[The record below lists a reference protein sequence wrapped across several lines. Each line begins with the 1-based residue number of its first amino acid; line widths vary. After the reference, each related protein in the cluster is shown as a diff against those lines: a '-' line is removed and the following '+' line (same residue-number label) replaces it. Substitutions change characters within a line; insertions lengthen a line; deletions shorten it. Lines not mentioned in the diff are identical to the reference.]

1 MGNNSNKFLGKEGT
15 ASMNIANEADI
26 SAKVLRGIKNTSSLL
41 KLAQRKSIM
50 TMASPGMYMYPIIMS
65 GSIDADAQT
74 ALAKG
79 FQLTYA
85 AAAATAYSLNPIMD
99 LDKVD
104 NASDYVKKFHNNNA
118 SLMSADIKGITSAFG
133 LESLIDV
140 PVEDIDVYASIR
152 KDIPV
157 TDIAALTL
165 EAVGNVKDSLCME
178 SINNEYQP
186 YKRTARIIEDKI
198 NQMNKATEAI
208 DFDDTADSF
217 GQNINQ
223 MINPNA
229 VTVKQRGQNITTT
242 NLADGSYK
250 RTTTSTNET
259 TTTKK
264 RNSKTGEME
273 TTQIVTKKGS
283 GDKRDPSAQTTFNQ
297 VIKNSQLDA
306 MEPTMVNVQLVTRGA
321 NTPTL
326 NITLSV
332 KAMPRLVPSNLM
344 INAMTEACMNSKS
357 IFKFLKWQKG
367 EVSTI
372 DTIFGFSKARD
383 AANASNEKMEKR
395 FLKQLKKRKHLNL
408 VGKFMNNEVLPTTT
422 IIITSYEAA
431 RIKEECHVDLEVLQ
445 NAVKLLNNY
454 YLLAFGIYDTEQGS
468 LKVLFDC
475 DTDWGYT
482 TVTSLK
488 SSVNKTNDLLNQN
501 DIIKIFGR
509 R

>member
-1 MGNNSNKFLGKEGT
+1 
-15 ASMNIANEADI
+15 MNIANEADI
-26 SAKVLRGIKNTSSLL
+26 TAKVLRGIKNTSSLL

-50 TMASPGMYMYPIIMS
+50 TMASPGMYMYPLIMS
-65 GSIDADAQT
+65 GSIDSDAQL

-85 AAAATAYSLNPIMD
+85 AAVATAYSLNPIMD
-99 LDKVD
+99 MDKVD

-118 SLMSADIKGITSAFG
+118 SLMSADIKGITSTFG
-133 LESLIDV
+133 IESFIDV
-140 PVEDIDVYASIR
+140 PVEDIEVYASVKRDVPI
-152 KDIPV
+152 
-157 TDIAALTL
+157 TDLAAITL
-165 EAVGNVKDSLCME
+165 EAVGSIKDSLCME
-178 SINNEYQP
+178 SLNDEYQP
-186 YKRTARIIEDKI
+186 YKRTARIIEEKI
-198 NQMNKATEAI
+198 DQMKKATEAI
-208 DFDDTADSF
+208 KFDDAADSF

-223 MINPNA
+223 MLNPDA
-229 VTVKQRGQNITTT
+229 VTVRQQGQNVNTTKI
-242 NLADGSYK
+242 ADGSYK
-250 RTTTSTNET
+250 RTTTSTSET

-264 RNSKTGEME
+264 WNDTSKKWE
-273 TTQIVTKKGS
+273 TTQIVKKNNS
-283 GDKRDPSAQTTFNQ
+283 GDKRDPSAQTAFNQ
-297 VIKNSQLDA
+297 VIKNNQLDA

-326 NITLSV
+326 NLTLSV

-344 INAMTEACMNSKS
+344 INAMTEACMNSKF

-367 EVSTI
+367 EIKTM
-372 DTIFGFSKARD
+372 DAIFGISKARD
-383 AANASNEKMEKR
+383 AATASNDKMEKR
-395 FLKQLKKRKHLNL
+395 FLKQLKKRKHLNA
-408 VGKFMNNEVLPTTT
+408 VGKIMNNEVLPTTT

-445 NAVKLLNNY
+445 NAVKLLNSY

-468 LKVLFDC
+468 LKILFDC

-482 TVTSLK
+482 TITSLK

-501 DIIKIFGR
+501 EIIKIFGR